1 MATKLEISEL
11 DFDGIK
17 ANLKNFLSQQDEFRD
32 YDFEGSG
39 MAVLLDML
47 AYNTHYLGFNANMLA
62 NEMFLDSAD
71 LRASV
76 VSKAK
81 QVGYTPTSSIAA
93 KAVIDVTVTNAT
105 GATLTM
111 ARGTQ
116 FSTTVN
122 GTSYNFVNNSD
133 LSITPV
139 DGVYKFSNVDIFEG
153 TYLNFKYTA
162 NTSDTDQRF
171 IIPNDNVD
179 TTSLT
184 VKVQESSSDS
194 TTNTY
199 TLATGITGL
208 DSTSKV
214 FFLQEVENGR
224 YQVTFGDGVL
234 GKSVADGNIIIMDYI
249 NTNRTEAN
257 GATTFSLNGTIGGF
271 STATVTTIS
280 DAEGGALPETIS
292 IASCSAIFTSFFKAV
307 NIVAAATITVWSN

>member
-17 ANLKNFLSQQDEFRD
+17 TNLKNFLSQQDEFRD

-47 AYNTHYLGFNANMLA
+47 AYNTHYLGYNANMLA

-81 QVGYTPTSSIAA
+81 QVGYTPTSATAA
-93 KAVIDVTVTNAT
+93 EAAIDVTVTNAT

-111 ARGTQ
+111 ARGTK
-116 FSTTVN
+116 FSTTVD

-139 DGVYKFSNVDIFEG
+139 DGVYKFSNVKVFEG
-153 TYLNFKYTA
+153 TYLNFQYTV

-179 TTSLT
+179 TTTLT
-184 VKVQESSSDS
+184 IKVQE
-194 TTNTY
+194 
-199 TLATGITGL
+199 
-208 DSTSKV
+208 
-214 FFLQEVENGR
+214 
-224 YQVTFGDGVL
+224 
-234 GKSVADGNIIIMDYI
+234 
-249 NTNRTEAN
+249 
-257 GATTFSLNGTIGGF
+257 
-271 STATVTTIS
+271 
-280 DAEGGALPETIS
+280 
-292 IASCSAIFTSFFKAV
+292 
-307 NIVAAATITVWSN
+307 